1 MIETVLGSALR
12 VKVILILWKYGELH
26 TTELAHKL
34 GTNYRLLLRHI
45 EVLSRYGV
53 IEERRIG
60 RLRLVKLS
68 NKAHVI
74 ELAKALTKMEEYL
87 ETTHRDASL

>member
-1 MIETVLGSALR
+1 
-12 VKVILILWKYGELH
+12 
-26 TTELAHKL
+26 
-34 GTNYRLLLRHI
+34 LRHI

-68 NKAHVI
+68 NKAYVI
-74 ELAKALTKMEEYL
+74 ELAKALAKMEEHL
-87 ETTHRDASL
+87 EATYRDASL